1 MIIIEKCIIY
11 SPSLIPLILK
21 RSMGSDCRLAD
32 QGSAISEQTRKRDE
46 AMHTLEILAREKEHN
61 RETETAKIQGKI
73 AEIAEE
79 VSKKIM
85 NKEIKLREEAQ
96 TKYAQIEKV
105 STKIAN
111 FYFSLCSSICV
122 FIK

>member
-1 MIIIEKCIIY
+1 
-11 SPSLIPLILK
+11 
-21 RSMGSDCRLAD
+21 MGSDCRLAD

-111 FYFSLCSSICV
+111 FYFHCV
-122 FIK
+122 HLYVCLSNKIFLQLTCKKLI